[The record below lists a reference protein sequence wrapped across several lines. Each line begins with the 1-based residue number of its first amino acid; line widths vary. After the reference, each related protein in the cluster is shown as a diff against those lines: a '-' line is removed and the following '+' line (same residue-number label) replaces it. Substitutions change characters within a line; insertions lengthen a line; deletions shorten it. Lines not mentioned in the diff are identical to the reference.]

1 MMALQSREAH
11 CQKNRGAPV
20 LVFKVSSSSI
30 YSIKVQVQY
39 TRLSVHLVQIQV
51 LVWDKTNAVCPQCMM
66 LHVHQVDNA
75 KRNYKWL
82 QQIQHKVLPSHSN
95 QS

>member
-1 MMALQSREAH
+1 MIALQSREAH

-30 YSIKVQVQY
+30 YSIQVQY

>member
-30 YSIKVQVQY
+30 
-39 TRLSVHLVQIQV
+39 
-51 LVWDKTNAVCPQCMM
+51 WDKTNAVCPQCMM